1 MKKNRSPPHTNGCS
15 SGIPHFDIAAPGFD
29 NLQWSTANVCGER
42 PGTGFRNKQQ
52 SEALGK
58 WYNSCGSTADCLH
71 LCDKL
76 EPAFRKGCKLFASWG
91 WRRGDPEGVKFR
103 AVECPAAFVRHV
115 GGLFDRNGVTA
126 AGSSPNNPNP
136 TPASTPI
143 VGGGCCKFGADCGD
157 CGDDLTGWCHKSS
170 ANCDVC
176 TGVYDP
182 SAPAPQCGGSAPSPT
197 PARPSPVP
205 RPTPSTATGG
215 GCCKFGGDCGDCGD
229 DLTGWCHKSSANC
242 DVCTGDFDPSAQ
254 APQCGGSAPSP
265 TPARPSPVPRPTPP
279 TATGGGCCKFGGD
292 CGDCGDDLTGW
303 CHESSENCVCCEGI
317 FDPSA
322 PAPQCGGSAASPTPA
337 RPSPI
342 PRPTPPTDWGTSVTP
357 APSPIPRPTPPT
369 DWGTSPTPTWP
380 SPIPPPSPPTGLG
393 TSPTPTWSSP
403 VPRPTPPTGWG
414 TSPTPTWPSPVPR
427 PTPPTDWGTSVTP
440 APSPIPRPTPPTD
453 WGTSPTPT
461 WPSPIPPPS
470 PPTGLGT
477 SPTPTWSS
485 PVPRP
490 TPPTGW
496 GTSPTPT
503 WPSPSPRPSPSS
515 GWGTSPTSTWPWLC
529 AFTMSLMST

>member
-58 WYNSCGSTADCLH
+58 WYNSCGNTADCAH

-126 AGSSPNNPNP
+126 GGSPPTNSWPVPAP
-136 TPASTPI
+136 TPPTLVVVDGS
-143 VGGGCCKFGADCGD
+143 GGCCRFGVDCGD
-157 CGDDLTGWCHKSS
+157 CGDDLSGWCHKSS
-170 ANCDVC
+170 ANCNKC
-176 TGVYDP
+176 EGIFDP
-182 SAPAPQCGGSAPSPT
+182 SGRAPQCGGSAPSPT
-197 PARPSPVP
+197 PA
-205 RPTPSTATGG
+205 
-215 GCCKFGGDCGDCGD
+215 
-229 DLTGWCHKSSANC
+229 
-242 DVCTGDFDPSAQ
+242 
-254 APQCGGSAPSP
+254 
-265 TPARPSPVPRPTPP
+265 
-279 TATGGGCCKFGGD
+279 
-292 CGDCGDDLTGW
+292 
-303 CHESSENCVCCEGI
+303 
-317 FDPSA
+317 
-322 PAPQCGGSAASPTPA
+322 
-337 RPSPI
+337 
-342 PRPTPPTDWGTSVTP
+342 
-357 APSPIPRPTPPT
+357 
-369 DWGTSPTPTWP
+369 WP
-380 SPIPPPSPPTGLG
+380 SPIS
-393 TSPTPTWSSP
+393 
-403 VPRPTPPTGWG
+403 RPTPPTGWG
-414 TSPTPTWPSPVPR
+414 TSPTPTWP
-427 PTPPTDWGTSVTP
+427 
-440 APSPIPRPTPPTD
+440 
-453 WGTSPTPT
+453 
-461 WPSPIPPPS
+461 
-470 PPTGLGT
+470 
-477 SPTPTWSS
+477 S

-529 AFTMSLMST
+529 AFFMSLMST